1 MLSEVQLIAC
11 LLLPSGCISL
21 SRIYEGG
28 ARVVCDLC
36 HTFAHLGPDPSGAR
50 VRQKSALSQKCL
62 VSRGDNHYVA
72 IAQFRTLGVPCV
84 GRWVSRQE
92 VFLVSLAFKG
102 QLRGVF
108 ILRAARNG
116 VSRLVLGSRPEK
128 RKTSC
133 QQKSNV
139 NSYS

>member
-72 IAQFRTLGVPCV
+72 VAQFRTLGAVCWSAGVRTKGFWSPWPSKVNSKACPSCVPC
-84 GRWVSRQE
+84 GTASPGW
-92 VFLVSLAFKG
+92 F
-102 QLRGVF
+102 
-108 ILRAARNG
+108 
-116 VSRLVLGSRPEK
+116 
-128 RKTSC
+128 
-133 QQKSNV
+133 
-139 NSYS
+139 